1 MASSANRI
9 LTTHVGSLVR
19 PPQLIEFLHKIED
32 RAPYD
37 KTAYEAALKDAI
49 DTVVRQQAEAGIDI
63 VSDGEFSKGRNW
75 AFYVHDRLSGVA
87 SRALTPQEA
96 KDPMAA
102 VGGGQDRVAFPEFYA
117 EYDRASGLNKRLG
130 ARFVVNGELRY
141 SDVQVKR
148 DIANLKAAAAKAKV
162 ADAFLPV
169 VAPASALPN
178 AKNEH
183 YPDERSLLCAL
194 ADCLHQEYKAI
205 VDAGLYLQI
214 DDAFLPYMHEKMVPP
229 MTHAQYREW
238 AQLRIDALNRALK
251 GIPQERSRY
260 HICWG
265 SWNGPHAFDV
275 PMKDI
280 VDLMLQVN
288 VGAYQFEAANPR
300 HGHEWVVW
308 RSVKLPAGKVLI
320 PGVISHAT
328 NIVEHP
334 ELVAQRLVRLA
345 NIVGRENVMG
355 GTDCGFAQSP
365 FAQRVHPTIMWA
377 KLRSLAEGAKLA
389 TDELWGAR
397 SAA

>member
-102 VGGGQDRVAFPEFYA
+102 VGGGQDRIAFPEFYA
-117 EYDRASGLNKRLG
+117 EYDRLSGLNKRLG
-130 ARFVVNGELRY
+130 SRFVVNGELRY

-345 NIVGRENVMG
+345 NIVGCENVMG